1 MCGSKLPSVNDQ
13 KSLQHVL
20 LQWERELHMKLR
32 LGDLKITTHSIHMT
46 AKDAHEAERL
56 GPSGTSRRM
65 VEFEHCEYKL
75 EDEGSFYL
83 GKLSLQQV

>member
-1 MCGSKLPSVNDQ
+1 
-13 KSLQHVL
+13 
-20 LQWERELHMKLR
+20 MKLC

-46 AKDAHEAERL
+46 VKDAHEAERL
-56 GPSGTSRRM
+56 EPSGTSRRM
-65 VEFEHCEYKL
+65 LEFEHCEYKL